1 MYRTVLSVS
10 NSPGGRGRGI
20 MSRIRGLPAGQGMVF
35 GLSVRNR
42 VYDCPKQGMVTTII
56 VLDMRRLLVF

>member
-1 MYRTVLSVS
+1 
-10 NSPGGRGRGI
+10 

-42 VYDCPKQGMVTTII
+42 VYDCPKQGMVTTNI
-56 VLDMRRLLVF
+56 VLDMRRLLLF